1 MFQIQRLRVE
11 CFNLNSAVSE
21 SVRFEVVV
29 SDLGSADLAQPEQ
42 RARRALL
49 PNATTVD
56 ACTPEYRAPDLFL
69 GNTRFGTELDLWSAG
84 CVAAEIWLGGQILFD
99 QRDDMAIP
107 RAHVVFLGEPEGEAR
122 DWLAGLPL
130 WSKHFRGCPLWN
142 QAAGQTGASRCR
154 RQAGSFCGQS
164 NRMMTQDDPAFRA
177 IPEPAKDLVLRLL
190 RWAPQERLTAESA
203 LRLPIFDPP
212 PLALSVSKARG
223 KHGSGSMA
231 SGNIQ
236 DELLEYLQEDPD
248 WEILRAK
255 AERTHFG
262 PHCRCMSDEEGA
274 RMLKAEF
281 PGYVDTQRPPK
292 CLCLNSDKDLKPIAP
307 RRLRQFGKALR
318 RRAQLWLKELSK
330 KIHKALRAGKV
341 PARDLANGRP
351 FLDEDFADNA
361 LVYASA
367 QILKVGARDDGW
379 HTDGGASLLHAG
391 LTLFGSRFLDVDVGE
406 GRERCISLLQ
416 EPGSFYIGN
425 LCALDHDARH
435 VENPAGCW
443 GDGPDRLQIAVM
455 FRSDVFRE
463 SRFRRKPGESELFDV
478 VNEVTATHLAEKPFF
493 LPVLSEVLD
502 ESP

>member
-1 MFQIQRLRVE
+1 M
-11 CFNLNSAVSE
+11 
-21 SVRFEVVV
+21 VV

-56 ACTPEYRAPDLFL
+56 ACTREYRPPDLFL
-69 GNTRFGTELDLWSAG
+69 GNTRYDTGLDLWSVG

-130 WSKHFRGCPLWN
+130 WSKHFPSS
-142 QAAGQTGASRCR
+142 QMQPGARK
-154 RQAGSFCGQS
+154 
-164 NRMMTQDDPAFRA
+164 MMTQDDPAFRA
-177 IPEPAKDLVLRLL
+177 IPEQAKELVLRLL
-190 RWAPQERLTAESA
+190 RWAPKERLKAESA

-212 PLALSVSKARG
+212 HLALSVSKARG

-236 DELLEYLQEDPD
+236 AELLEYLQEDPD
-248 WEILRAK
+248 WQILRAE

-292 CLCLNSDKDLKPIAP
+292 CLSFNSDTDLKPIRP

-493 LPVLSEVLD
+493 LPVLSEVLE

>member
-11 CFNLNSAVSE
+11 CFKLNSAVSE

-29 SDLGSADLAQPEQ
+29 SDLGSADLALPEQ

-84 CVAAEIWLGGQILFD
+84 CVAAEIWLGGQILFN

-130 WSKHFRGCPLWN
+130 WSKHFPE
-142 QAAGQTGASRCR
+142 ASRRR
-154 RQAGSFCGQS
+154 RQPPSAQ
-164 NRMMTQDDPAFRA
+164 RMMTQDDPAFRA
-177 IPEPAKDLVLRLL
+177 IPEPAKDLVLRFL
-190 RWAPQERLTAESA
+190 RWAPQERLKAESA

-212 PLALSVSKARG
+212 HLALSVSKARG
-223 KHGSGSMA
+223 KFGSGSMA

-236 DELLEYLQEDPD
+236 AELLEYLQEDPD
-248 WEILRAK
+248 WQILRAE
-255 AERTHFG
+255 A
-262 PHCRCMSDEEGA
+262 EGA

-281 PGYVDTQRPPK
+281 LGYVDTQRPPK
-292 CLCLNSDKDLKPIAP
+292 CLSLNSERDLKPIPP

-318 RRAQLWLKELSK
+318 RRAQLWLKKLSK

-416 EPGSFYIGN
+416 EQGSFYIGN

-463 SRFRRKPGESELFDV
+463 SRARRKDFRPGPSELFNV
-478 VNEVTATHLAEKPFF
+478 VNEETAKHLVEEPFF
-493 LPVLSEVLD
+493 LPVLSEVLE